1 MITAMMPMGIALG
14 VEAGLP
20 PRALALVAGMVI
32 GGYPVLIFYCT
43 NPNILVYSTEQ
54 LTVSDFPKVGVLISI
69 IGCIVYAI
77 CAATYW
83 QWIGFFG

>member
-32 GGYPVLIFYCT
+32 GGYPVLMFYCT
-43 NPNILVYSTEQ
+43 NPNILVYS
-54 LTVSDFPKVGVLISI
+54 VSVFLKVGRPISIVGVLCMLFVQQP
-69 IGCIVYAI
+69 IGS
-77 CAATYW
+77 
-83 QWIGFFG
+83 G